1 MWTRKLRVLFL
12 VLTTLG
18 AGTAAAGSLV
28 YQVRPGDSEV
38 SFTIVKWGVFREHGR
53 VPDVKGRI
61 VVDDEKPERSSVEIE
76 IGTATVDTGVAGRDR
91 AVRSEA
97 LLHSGRYPRMT
108 FTSREVRPREA
119 GLYDVTGD
127 LTIRGVTRRVTVPV
141 RLTGRGRAGSEGDLI
156 GFETTFNVD
165 RTAHGV
171 GDASGTF
178 LAKELQ
184 VRLAVA
190 ASR

>member
-1 MWTRKLRVLFL
+1 
-12 VLTTLG
+12 
-18 AGTAAAGSLV
+18 
-28 YQVRPGDSEV
+28 
-38 SFTIVKWGVFREHGR
+38 
-53 VPDVKGRI
+53 
-61 VVDDEKPERSSVEIE
+61 
-76 IGTATVDTGVAGRDR
+76 
-91 AVRSEA
+91 
-97 LLHSGRYPRMT
+97 MT

-127 LTIRGVTRRVTVPV
+127 LTIRGVTRRVTVSV

-156 GFETTFNVD
+156 GFETTFTVD

-178 LAKELQ
+178 LAKDLQ

-190 ASR
+190 AGR

>member
-1 MWTRKLRVLFL
+1 MAIRRLSALAL
-12 VLTTLG
+12 LLG
-18 AGTAAAGSLV
+18 ALVAGPAPAESLV
-28 YQVRPGDSEV
+28 YRVRPGDSEV

-53 VPDVKGRI
+53 FPDVKGRI
-61 VVDDEKPERSSVEIE
+61 VVDDERPERSSVEIE

-91 AVRSEA
+91 AIRSEG
-97 LLHSGRYPRMT
+97 LLHTGRYPRMT
-108 FTSREVRPREA
+108 FTSHEVRPRQA

-156 GFETTFNVD
+156 GFETTFVVD

-171 GDASGTF
+171 GDPSGTF

-190 ASR
+190 AGR

>member
-1 MWTRKLRVLFL
+1 MSIRRLCVRFL
-12 VLTTLG
+12 LLATLG
-18 AGTAAAGSLV
+18 AGTAPAESLV
-28 YQVRPGDSEV
+28 YTVRPGDSEV

-53 VPDVKGRI
+53 FPDVKGRI

-76 IGTATVDTGVAGRDR
+76 IGTASVDTGVAGRDR
-91 AVRSEA
+91 AIRSEG
-97 LLHSGRYPRMT
+97 LLFTGRYPRMT
-108 FTSREVRPREA
+108 FTSRQVRPREG
-119 GLYDVTGD
+119 GLFDVTGD
-127 LTIRGVTRRVTVPV
+127 LTIRGVTRRVMVPV

-171 GDASGTF
+171 GDASGTL